1 MRSASLLL
9 LGLGIAGA
17 LPDSAPAS
25 AVVAFEGSV
34 ATYTGA
40 SAEAHTLVV
49 SSPTGVIE
57 FKEPGVIAGSACMQV
72 ASDKVHCPRAVATG
86 IKVVLGSQDDSL
98 DAVKAI
104 DLPVEVNGNDGDDVI
119 RTGAGSDTLRGGAGN
134 DRFEPGN
141 PLAPGPGEANTM
153 VGGDGDDTFVLG
165 RSLGADTVIG
175 GNSMPGSPL
184 RSTPPPDTAG
194 VDTADYSA
202 RPLELGGVA
211 VSLGGG
217 GPVVDNAFAASDG
230 RFDGSEGDDLR
241 MDIERLIG
249 TPWAD
254 ALAVDRCDTDPID
267 GSAICF
273 RPAATPRVD
282 GGAGNDALSGDRLDE
297 ELLGGIGNDSL
308 EGFRGD
314 DALDGGPG
322 NDVLVGGPLSAA
334 GFFADVD
341 ALEGGSGND
350 NLRGGVREDT
360 LDGGTGNDV
369 MSGGPGDDD
378 LAGGIGDD
386 SMHGDAGDD
395 GVAGGEGIDTVNGD
409 AGKDRLHGDGGD
421 DTLAGGD
428 DDDDVFADAGRD
440 TAGGGSGADDIFL
453 RDGIADRCFV
463 PSSGSDDIDADL
475 ADQPIFEP
483 LCGVDPV
490 APPTFT
496 VGFSPV
502 DELPSVRIRTRRL
515 TVRRG
520 RVTVPLACPRAR
532 RRYACAGRAT
542 LADPRGRPV
551 LARARYR
558 VRAGRRGAL
567 TLRMPP
573 SGRRLRAVRLTL
585 VGRGRSR
592 KGPTTVHA
600 FLRVR
605 RPLR

>member
-25 AVVAFEGSV
+25 AVVAFDGSV

-57 FKEPGVIAGSACMQV
+57 FKELGVIAGSACMQV

-86 IKVVLGSQDDSL
+86 IQVVLGSQDDSL
-98 DAVKAI
+98 DALKAI

-217 GPVVDNAFAASDG
+217 GPVVDNAFVASDG

-334 GFFADVD
+334 GLFPRVG
-341 ALEGGSGND
+341 ALQGG
-350 NLRGGVREDT
+350 GG
-360 LDGGTGNDV
+360 
-369 MSGGPGDDD
+369 
-378 LAGGIGDD
+378 
-386 SMHGDAGDD
+386 
-395 GVAGGEGIDTVNGD
+395 
-409 AGKDRLHGDGGD
+409 
-421 DTLAGGD
+421 
-428 DDDDVFADAGRD
+428 DDDDVFADAGGD

-463 PSSGSDDIDADL
+463 PSSGSDDVDADL

-490 APPTFT
+490 ASPTFT

-532 RRYACAGRAT
+532 RRYPCAGRAT

-573 SGRRLRAVRLTL
+573 SGRRLRAVRLSL
-585 VGRGRSR
+585 VGRGRSK
-592 KGPTTVHA
+592 KG
-600 FLRVR
+600 
-605 RPLR
+605 